1 MPELVATL
9 GFIILVVGLIYRILA
24 TSTTRKQST
33 SSTLSVES
41 DSSSSPA
48 SLNIESEK
56 AGELGNSS
64 RPVTAGFVKSTRS
77 SAALTER
84 ERERERTAISIS
96 RPNSKPYVGGGVIRN
111 HSFK

>member
-1 MPELVATL
+1 MPQLVATL
-9 GFIILVVGLIYRILA
+9 GFIVLVIGLIYKILA
-24 TSTTRKQST
+24 TSTTRKKST
-33 SSTLSVES
+33 SSTVSVES
-41 DSSSSPA
+41 DSPSSPA
-48 SLNIESEK
+48 SLIMESEK
-56 AGELGNSS
+56 AGQPGNSS

-77 SAALTER
+77 SAALT